1 MSSPGMNCS
10 EELEFDSGLLTVFVK
25 EVSHLLR
32 DGVYKVDA
40 ILTLKTDFVRMNYAH
55 TYF

>member
-40 ILTLKTDFVRMNYAH
+40 ILTLITDFVKMNYAH